1 MAASPRRLART
12 LLTLVAVVALVVP
25 VALALTTGWIEVHST
40 PWGEQ
45 PVPDPTPLESWV
57 ALALVY
63 LVWAPLVLVG
73 LVAAFDRLG
82 HQYMPIDRDRRPTR
96 KERRRQAAGIR
107 LLQSQQAPP
116 TGAQKA
122 RPKRGAAPPKDGA

>member
-1 MAASPRRLART
+1 MPASPRRLART
-12 LLTLVAVVALVVP
+12 LLTLAAVVALVVP
-25 VALALTTGWIEVHST
+25 VALALTTGWIEVNST

-63 LVWAPLVLVG
+63 LVWAPLVFVG

-82 HQYMPIDRDRRPTR
+82 HHYMPIDRDRRPTR
-96 KERRRQAAGIR
+96 KERRRQAAGIK
-107 LLQSQQAPP
+107 LLQSEQAPP
-116 TGAQKA
+116 AGAPKA
-122 RPKRGAAPPKDGA
+122 RPKRGASPPKDGA

>member
-12 LLTLVAVVALVVP
+12 LLTLVAVVALVLP
-25 VALALTTGWIEVHST
+25 VTLALTTGWIEIHYT

-45 PVPDPTPLESWV
+45 PVADPTPLENWV
-57 ALALVY
+57 ALALAY
-63 LVWAPLVLVG
+63 LVWAPLVFVG

-122 RPKRGAAPPKDGA
+122 RPKRGAAPPEDGA